1 MSGTD
6 NDGDASPD
14 FSFLGDNATPDT
26 DSSFD
31 FAQPAEEV
39 NQQPASAELDPKSKS
54 QPKPQKL
61 TPRAPA
67 NKAPVVPVPAKS
79 PPAQKKRKLKPAIE
93 ASQSSDAHLLPQVS
107 DADSVPRKT
116 FNMLLAYAAA
126 LTLFFLFLLLTGRL
140 SGAHQLESLP
150 DIRPLQKDE
159 FQLVPESA
167 SLPRNH
173 SLQIGDSQQFGDV
186 IVTAERITLE
196 PLQFVH
202 MTTGKEA
209 TDMTTTPVLK
219 LWLRMEN
226 ASPDVA
232 FPPWDI
238 GLMCHRSQRGTE
250 ISTDENSVTNSWLMV
265 SQNGQDGSKK
275 VLNFLHPAESSFNLV
290 DQNSGKVIAPGESL
304 TTYVASSPSVSEL
317 TDSSRNCTWRIQ
329 IRKGVNQSSGHAVT
343 TLVDIN
349 FTSDQ
354 VVEVGGA

>member
-1 MSGTD
+1 MSGTNSD
-6 NDGDASPD
+6 SDGAPD
-14 FSFLGDNATPDT
+14 FSFLGDDAAPDA

-31 FAQPAEEV
+31 FTQPAEI
-39 NQQPASAELDPKSKS
+39 NHKHPPAESPPESKSK
-54 QPKPQKL
+54 PETQKL
-61 TPRAPA
+61 ASRAPVTKNPA
-67 NKAPVVPVPAKS
+67 APVPARS
-79 PPAQKKRKLKPAIE
+79 TPARKKREQKSA
-93 ASQSSDAHLLPQVS
+93 ADDSQSENAHQSPNLA
-107 DADSVPRKT
+107 DADSVPRRT

-126 LTLFFLFLLLTGRL
+126 LTLFFVFLLLTGRL

-173 SLQIGDSQQFGDV
+173 SMQIGESQRFGDV

-196 PLQFVH
+196 PLHFEH

-209 TDMTTTPVLK
+209 TDMMTTPVLK

-250 ISTDENSVTNSWLMV
+250 ISTDENSVTNSWLMI
-265 SQNGQDGSKK
+265 SDNGQDGGKK
-275 VLNFLHPAESSFNLV
+275 VLNFLHPRESSFNLV

-304 TTYVASSPSVSEL
+304 TTYVASSFSVPEL
-317 TDSSRNCTWRIQ
+317 TNSSRNCTWRIQ

-343 TLVDIN
+343 TLVDFS

-354 VVEVGGA
+354 VVDVGGV